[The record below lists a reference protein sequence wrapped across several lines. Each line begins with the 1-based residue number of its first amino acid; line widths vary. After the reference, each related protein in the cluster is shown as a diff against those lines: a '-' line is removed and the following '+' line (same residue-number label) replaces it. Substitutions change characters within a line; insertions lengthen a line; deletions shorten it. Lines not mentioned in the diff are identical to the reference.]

1 MILNWIKIF
10 IYHLKQNKLFS
21 FLNVLGL
28 SIGIAGVIFAI
39 LYWNDEQSYDAWNP
53 EKENVFLVANQMSEN
68 TFWASS
74 SAPIGAAIKEKSS
87 EVASYCYL
95 SGNYESDLIRFKN
108 KKVQSSKIVL
118 AQKNFF
124 EFFPYEFVEGNQK
137 SALPDENSISL
148 SQGLALQ
155 LFGKETALGKEV
167 LFQNKKITVRG
178 VYKMDKKSSYNP
190 SAVVNFIDLRIRKSI
205 VQWGN
210 FQFVLFLKVK
220 NPSKVS
226 LVENDLQKLYYDNLT
241 VRFAQE
247 NGITPEQY
255 IEKYGTTKPSLEPL
269 STIRLHTKTSG
280 LIEENGNFQFLM
292 IMVGLSVLI
301 LLLSIVN
308 YINSATANAIKR
320 AKEVGVRKV
329 IGSSKI
335 NIIQQFVF
343 ETAILSLFSI
353 LIALVLVELSLP
365 YYNDF
370 LDKTIVVQGSQFY
383 LQLIIIFSITV
394 CLAGVFPAIY
404 VSNFEA
410 LKVLKGNFGRSK
422 SGVWLRNGML
432 IFQFSIATFF
442 IIGFYIV
449 YQQIDHINKKDL
461 GFKANQILSIS
472 YRNVYGEEI
481 TDNFRFDR
489 YLTIKNELLRIPGVK
504 QVAAGGFAFGG
515 SAKSTITLQY
525 KDLSVDGDNIPIDFG
540 MLEMMQIKLVKGRYL
555 SPKFAQ
561 DTINTMLI
569 NETAAR
575 LLKEKKPI
583 GKKVNWN
590 GKELIIVGVVKDFN
604 IGNPAEAIPPMSIFH
619 FKTNSWLTFALNN
632 IYIDAVAKT
641 IDQTVA
647 DLENFWLKKVDPD
660 YPFVYDFVDKDYQ
673 RSYSSY
679 VKQKNLFS
687 ILNIEVILIALFG
700 LFCLASFS
708 IERRMKEIAVR
719 KTLGAETNILLK
731 ELSKQYIIYC
741 VIGFLIAVFPAYYLL
756 NKWLE
761 NFAYRIDISIYPF
774 LIGFIALL
782 SLTLLV
788 VLSKAYQATRVDV
801 LQYLKYE

>member
-1 MILNWIKIF
+1 MIINWIKIF

-53 EKENVFLVANQMSEN
+53 NKDNVFLVANQMGEN

-95 SGNYESDLIRFKN
+95 SGNYESDIIRYKD

-124 EFFPYEFVEGNQK
+124 DFFPFEFVEGNQK
-137 SALPDENSISL
+137 SALADENSISL
-148 SQGLALQ
+148 SENVATQI
-155 LFGKETALGKEV
+155 FGKETALGKEV
-167 LFQNKKITVRG
+167 LFQNKKLIVRG

-190 SAVVNFIDLRIRKSI
+190 SCVVNFIDLRIRKSI
-205 VQWGN
+205 DQWGN

-220 NPSKVS
+220 NPSKV
-226 LVENDLQKLYYDNLT
+226 LLIENELQKLYYDNMT
-241 VRFAQE
+241 VRFAKE
-247 NGITPEQY
+247 NAITPEQW
-255 IEKYGTTKPSLEPL
+255 IEKHGATKPSLEPL
-269 STIRLHTKTSG
+269 SSIRLHTKTGG

-292 IMVGLSVLI
+292 IMVGLSTLI

-320 AKEVGVRKV
+320 AKEVGIRKV
-329 IGSSKI
+329 IGSSKM

-353 LIALVLVELSLP
+353 LIALVIVELSLP
-365 YYNDF
+365 HYNDF
-370 LDKTIVVQGSQFY
+370 LNKTIIVQGSQFY
-383 LQLIIIFSITV
+383 LQVILIFIITV

-404 VSNFEA
+404 VSNFET

-442 IIGFYIV
+442 IIGSYIV
-449 YQQIDHINKKDL
+449 YQQIDYMNKKDL
-461 GFKANQILSIS
+461 GFKANQIVSIS
-472 YRNVYGEEI
+472 YRNVYGEAI

-489 YLTIKNELLRIPGVK
+489 YLRIKNELLRIPGVK

-515 SAKSTITLQY
+515 SAKSTISYQY

-540 MLEMMQIKLVKGRYL
+540 MLEMMQIKLAKGRYL

-575 LLKEKKPI
+575 LLKEKNPI

-590 GKELIIVGVVKDFN
+590 GKEITIVGVVKDFN
-604 IGNPAEAIPPMSIFH
+604 IGNPSEAIPPMSLFH

-632 IYIDAVAKT
+632 IYVDADSKT
-641 IDQTVA
+641 MDKTLTDI
-647 DLENFWLKKVDPD
+647 ENFWLKKVDPD
-660 YPFVYDFVDKDYQ
+660 YPFSFDFVDKEYK

-679 VKQKNLFS
+679 VKQKKLFS
-687 ILNIEVILIALFG
+687 ILNVVVILIALFG
-700 LFCLASFS
+700 LFALASFS

-719 KTLGAETNILLK
+719 KTLGAETNVLLK
-731 ELSKQYIIYC
+731 ELSKQYIIFC
-741 VIGFLIAVFPAYYLL
+741 IIGFLIALFPVYYLL

-774 LIGFIALL
+774 IIGFFALV
-782 SLTLLV
+782 SLTLLI
-788 VLSKAYQATRVDV
+788 VLSRAYQATKVDV
-801 LQYLKYE
+801 LKYLKYE